1 MTALKRLRP
10 KEEFHVTD
18 VKSFSWSYDS
28 IFNYILLKTF
38 CSDLRLGSIISYDLI
53 KADYVNRKSF
63 HSIRYIAC
71 SLTIIKTIHPN
82 IPTCH
87 SLRCQLSLIQTELM
101 LKRPAAV
108 NDSWMCR
115 QGTMSRMWISP
126 HLDTELGPRQRF
138 NVAQGRKWEENRH
151 PHSPVPVPTETQG
164 TPWKGMWHY
173 SDMRYFS

>member
-10 KEEFHVTD
+10 KEEFHVMD
-18 VKSFSWSYDS
+18 VKSFTWSYDN

-71 SLTIIKTIHPN
+71 SLTVTKTIHPN

-151 PHSPVPVPTETQG
+151 PHSPVPVPT
-164 TPWKGMWHY
+164 
-173 SDMRYFS
+173 